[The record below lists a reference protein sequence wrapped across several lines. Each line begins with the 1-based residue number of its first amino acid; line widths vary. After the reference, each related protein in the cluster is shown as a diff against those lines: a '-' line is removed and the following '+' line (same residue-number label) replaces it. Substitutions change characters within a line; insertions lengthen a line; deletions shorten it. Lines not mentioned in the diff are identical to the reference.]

1 MGGRSFGLLKTGR
14 LHPKGAKRAKIGLA
28 ILLKVLR
35 FAGPAGKIRSIR
47 RPVRLLVAER
57 QGSAGD
63 G

>member
-1 MGGRSFGLLKTGR
+1 MGGRSFGLLKTG
-14 LHPKGAKRAKIGLA
+14 LLQPKSAKRAKIRVA
-28 ILLKVLR
+28 ILLKVLH